1 MEMTAKMKA
10 SDCTL
15 EDAQHVAGHKKHLA
29 ETMSFLQ
36 VEYGYA
42 ELKACWDGFVDTS
55 DNYGVEFTT
64 KYKICDAFAEALTE
78 YIEYFDP
85 TFTS

>member
-1 MEMTAKMKA
+1 MKA

-15 EDAQHVAGHKKHLA
+15 EDAQHVAGHKQHLA
-29 ETMSFLQ
+29 ETMSLLQ
-36 VEYGYA
+36 VEDGDA

-64 KYKICDAFAEALTE
+64 RYKICDAFAEALAE
-78 YIEYFDP
+78 YIEYSES
-85 TFTS
+85 TLTS